1 MLKDK
6 KAFIFYFL
14 MSLILTDFGNQ
25 IRKISY
31 LYNFDNPLF
40 SIVHVNNTGGAFRLF
55 QNHSTILAVFGIII
69 LIFLIYYTIR
79 HVKFSDKLVLLS
91 LTLFSSGVLG
101 NVIERLKYGYVI
113 DYIKLNFID
122 FPIFN
127 MFDIMI
133 CTGCFLYIIFILF
146 FQKEKNENNS

>member
-40 SIVHVNNTGGAFRLF
+40 SIVHVNNTGGAFSLF
-55 QNHSTILAVFGIII
+55 QNHSTTLAVFGIII

-79 HVKFSDKLVLLS
+79 HVKFSDKIVLLS

-133 CTGCFLYIIFILF
+133 CTRCFLYIIFILF